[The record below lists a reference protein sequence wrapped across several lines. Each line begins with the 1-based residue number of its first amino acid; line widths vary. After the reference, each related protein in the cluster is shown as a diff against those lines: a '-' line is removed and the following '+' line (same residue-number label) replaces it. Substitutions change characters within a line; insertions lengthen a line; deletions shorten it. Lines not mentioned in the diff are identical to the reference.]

1 MWRRDPFPPPRRRG
15 GTRAR
20 PRVDTGVDPGEMDE
34 TVEFVAAPDPMQRT
48 NISKPSGPSFSG
60 RNRRDG
66 WVLVFPALLLILAM
80 GVYPLL
86 YSLFLAFHQ
95 WDLQTPATPFI
106 GLDNF
111 RAALNDD
118 RLWSALKN
126 TWVIVIVGIC
136 FEFIIGLGL
145 ALLLVDLPRLKRFV
159 VPIFILP
166 VMMVPIVVGLTWRM
180 LWDNQ
185 YGAIN
190 HVLRMIF
197 GDGLN
202 IIWLGQ
208 TNTAIIAMIIT
219 QIWQWTP
226 FMFVVLLA
234 AISAVSPDLY
244 EAAALDGA
252 NFWNT
257 LKDITLPSIRHIIA
271 VAILFRGLDA
281 FKIFDL
287 VYIFTQG
294 SPGTTTETASWYIY
308 RLGFQFFRMGYA
320 SAISYLILIML
331 SIVATIYVA
340 AFIRE
345 GGKA

>member
-1 MWRRDPFPPPRRRG
+1 M
-15 GTRAR
+15 AAINR
-20 PRVDTGVDPGEMDE
+20 P
-34 TVEFVAAPDPMQRT
+34 
-48 NISKPSGPSFSG
+48 PSGITTPPGPSLSG

-66 WVLVFPALLLILAM
+66 WLLVLPAILLILAM

-86 YSLFLAFHQ
+86 YSLYLALHQ

-111 RAALNDD
+111 RDALRDD

-126 TWVIVIVGIC
+126 TWVIVIAGIAC
-136 FEFIIGLGL
+136 EFLLGL
-145 ALLLVDLPRLKRFV
+145 ILALILVDSPRLKRFV

-166 VMMVPIVVGLTWRM
+166 VMMVPIVVGLTWKM

-197 GDGLN
+197 GNDLN

-208 TNTAIIAMIIT
+208 TNTAIIAMIVT

-244 EAAALDGA
+244 EAASLDGA
-252 NFWNT
+252 NWWNT
-257 LKDITLPSIRHIIA
+257 LKDITLPSIRHIIF
-271 VAILFRGLDA
+271 VALLFRGLDA

-287 VYIFTQG
+287 VYMFTQG
-294 SPGTTTETASWYIY
+294 GPGTTTETASWYVY

-320 SAISYLILIML
+320 SAISYLMLIML